1 MQQHQASQSDKASS
15 FRAQH
20 QSGKLLLLPNIWDV
34 PGARL
39 MEAIGFPSVATA
51 SIATALANGYS
62 DGEKISF
69 RELLQ
74 VVRKIS
80 SAVSIP
86 VSIDIERGFAVGIS
100 ELKDNIQLLIEHGA
114 VGINIEDST
123 ADSKGLFS
131 IDEQCRKIEAVRETG
146 IRLGVSIVINARTDS
161 FLLKPE
167 ENRLSTAIQRGLS
180 YKKAGAD
187 CIYPIMINSYED
199 IELFKQQVD
208 MPLNV
213 NLQKSISDLVR
224 LEKSGVSRISV
235 GPQMMNHALSAMKRI
250 AEGLLKYD
258 SALFF
263 DGNLL
268 SRGFMDS
275 LAI

>member
-1 MQQHQASQSDKASS
+1 MQQYQSSQSEKASS

-20 QSGKLLLLPNIWDV
+20 QNGKLLLLPNIWDV

-39 MEAIGFPSVATA
+39 LERIGFPSVATA

-62 DGEKISF
+62 DGEKIPF

-74 VVRKIS
+74 LVRKIS

-86 VSIDIERGFAVGIS
+86 LSVDIERGFAAGIP
-100 ELKDNIQLLIEHGA
+100 ELKDNIQRLIENGA
-114 VGINIEDST
+114 VGVNIEDSM
-123 ADSKGLFS
+123 ADNTGLFS

-146 IRLGVSIVINARTDS
+146 LRLGVSIVINARTDS
-161 FLLKPE
+161 FLLKPDGNILDMAVE
-167 ENRLSTAIQRGLS
+167 RGLS

-187 CIYPIMINSYED
+187 CIYPIMMNSYED
-199 IELFKQQVD
+199 IEQFIQQVD
-208 MPLNV
+208 MPVNV
-213 NLQKSISDLVR
+213 NLQKSISDLAR

-235 GPQMMNHALSAMKRI
+235 GPQLMNHALSAMKRI
-250 AEGLLKYD
+250 SEGLLNYD
-258 SALFF
+258 SSLFF

-268 SRGFMDS
+268 SRGFLDS